1 MEMNKFI
8 IESATRESLSENE
21 FLISLEN
28 ILKSIEDKL
37 QKFVKSVPKL
47 LTDPELD
54 SGLRTI
60 EIEGEKIHDFLRSVV
75 QPYLNSRKDETE
87 PDFQYK
93 YEQMEEQLH
102 IQATGLEKAIEEI
115 QSLKIQILNQSNFC
129 ASLGAVLGNL
139 AWRASRFPEI
149 VDIWLSGVSNNDSI
163 FFTISYRVITYFDFL
178 QNKVREFLSIVSGS
192 FVAFISTYETGIPP
206 TNNVEYQFVLGLLG
220 IVTNISSI
228 PKGREFLITNQNG
241 RDLVEKIIKFMPN
254 FFPIA
259 SGKHSLMRL
268 MLMILYNVSM
278 NNTGLSCLFEFH
290 VAEVLSRC
298 LEEDTLSEELQLLC
312 LRILQSITYNLK
324 DPKYIEDLT
333 TSISI
338 RNIKNIA
345 LNGESETSSV
355 AKEVIKQLQESLRS
369 KDHGVDHFDDEEVI
383 RSFGIVRR
391 RAPRGVGGGLCL
403 EEHKLG
409 KESAAAPKWVLPVAE
424 NRSVSRLVMTM
435 ACRSIPR
442 ATSSETTLIL
452 EYYKISGIL

>member
-1 MEMNKFI
+1 MEMNKFM
-8 IESATRESLSENE
+8 IESATRETLSENE

-37 QKFVKSVPKL
+37 QKFVKSAPKL
-47 LTDPELD
+47 LTDPELE
-54 SGLRTI
+54 SGLRII

-87 PDFQYK
+87 PDLQYK

-102 IQATGLEKAIEEI
+102 IQTIELEKAIEEI

-149 VDIWLSGVSNNDSI
+149 VDIWLSG
-163 FFTISYRVITYFDFL
+163 L

-278 NNTGLSCLFEFH
+278 NNTGLSCLFEFR

-345 LNGESETSSV
+345 INGQSETSSV

-369 KDHGVDHFDDEEVI
+369 KDHGVNHFDDEEVI

-391 RAPRGVGGGLCL
+391 RTPRGVGGGLCL
-403 EEHKLG
+403 EEHKPG

-424 NRSVSRLVMTM
+424 NRSVSRLVTTM
-435 ACRSIPR
+435 ACRLIPR
-442 ATSSETTLIL
+442 ATSSGTTLHL
-452 EYYKISGIL
+452 

>member
-1 MEMNKFI
+1 MEMNKFM

-37 QKFVKSVPKL
+37 QKFVKSAPKL
-47 LTDPELD
+47 LTDPELE

-60 EIEGEKIHDFLRSVV
+60 EIEGEKIHDFLHSVV
-75 QPYLNSRKDETE
+75 QSYLNSRKDERE
-87 PDFQYK
+87 PGLQYK

-102 IQATGLEKAIEEI
+102 IQATELEKAIEET
-115 QSLKIQILNQSNFC
+115 QTLKIQILNQSNFC

-149 VDIWLSGVSNNDSI
+149 VDIWVSG
-163 FFTISYRVITYFDFL
+163 L

-192 FVAFISTYETGIPP
+192 FVAFISTYETSIPP

-220 IVTNISSI
+220 IVTNISST
-228 PKGREFLITNQNG
+228 PKGREFLITSQNG

-254 FFPIA
+254 FLSIA
-259 SGKHSLMRL
+259 SGTHSLMRL

-278 NNTGLSCLFEFH
+278 NNTGLSCLFEFR
-290 VAEVLSRC
+290 VAGVLSRC

-312 LRILQSITYNLK
+312 LRILQSITYDLK

-338 RNIKNIA
+338 RNIKNIVV
-345 LNGESETSSV
+345 NGQNETCSV
-355 AKEVIKQLQESLRS
+355 AKEVIKQLQESLRF
-369 KDHGVDHFDDEEVI
+369 KVI
-383 RSFGIVRR
+383 Q
-391 RAPRGVGGGLCL
+391 
-403 EEHKLG
+403 
-409 KESAAAPKWVLPVAE
+409 
-424 NRSVSRLVMTM
+424 
-435 ACRSIPR
+435 
-442 ATSSETTLIL
+442 
-452 EYYKISGIL
+452 